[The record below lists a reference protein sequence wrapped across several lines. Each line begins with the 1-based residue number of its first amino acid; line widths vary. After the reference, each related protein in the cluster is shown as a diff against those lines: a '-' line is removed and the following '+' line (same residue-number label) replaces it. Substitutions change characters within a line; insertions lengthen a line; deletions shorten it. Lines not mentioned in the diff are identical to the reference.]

1 MTDSSKV
8 ALLGLDRAELTSLV
22 ESLGEPAYRGQQ
34 LRDAIYR
41 QRVEAVEEIS
51 TLSQS
56 LRGKLTEK
64 GVSVGLPRIAQR
76 FVSQDGTVR
85 YLVALAD
92 GQSVET
98 VWMPEGDGGEAGD
111 GSEAGELAERFA
123 ESDSSGTSGA
133 RAPIEKQEP
142 IEALK
147 RCATQKLTDQTPDR
161 KQEQEPGW
169 RQEQKP
175 ERGREEKQKSGC
187 GQEQIRDRGQQDSDR
202 GQQHDSDQRQGQRYG
217 SDQRQSQRRVQGQNQ
232 GRSTICISSQVGCAV
247 DCQFCLTAL
256 LGVKRNLSSG
266 EIVGQVCA
274 VLKDQQV
281 SPPEDRINL
290 VFMGMGEPFLNYENF
305 VKAARLLVEEVGIAE
320 RRMTVSTAGIVPRIH
335 DFGAEKI
342 RPKLAI
348 SLNASN
354 DALRTRL
361 MPLNKKWN
369 LEMLMAA
376 AKEYPLRT
384 REWITFEYVLLG
396 GVNDGPENAREVVE
410 LLRGMRCKVNL
421 IALNPGP
428 GIEFATPDRE
438 RVVEFQKILRESGV
452 PAYVRRPRGRDIYA
466 ACGQLKRT
474 VEIATAPAQ

>member
-1 MTDSSKV
+1 MENPSQM
-8 ALLGLDRAELTSLV
+8 ALLGFDQSELTALV
-22 ESLGEPAYRGQQ
+22 DSLGEPGYRAKQ
-34 LRDAIYR
+34 LVEAVYR
-41 QRVEAVEEIS
+41 QRVDSLDEIS
-51 TLSQS
+51 TLSQQ
-56 LRGKLTEK
+56 LRARLAQK
-64 GVSVGLPRIAQR
+64 GVSIGLPRIEQR

-85 YLVALAD
+85 YLIAFAD

-123 ESDSSGTSGA
+123 ENPNG
-133 RAPIEKQEP
+133 
-142 IEALK
+142 
-147 RCATQKLTDQTPDR
+147 DR
-161 KQEQEPGW
+161 KN
-169 RQEQKP
+169 
-175 ERGREEKQKSGC
+175 
-187 GQEQIRDRGQQDSDR
+187 I
-202 GQQHDSDQRQGQRYG
+202 
-217 SDQRQSQRRVQGQNQ
+217 QGQNP

-256 LGVKRNLSSG
+256 LGVKRNLSAG

-274 VLKDQQV
+274 VLKDQKV

-290 VFMGMGEPFLNYENF
+290 VFMGMGEPFLNYDNF
-305 VKAARLLVEEVGIAE
+305 IKAARLLVQEVGIAE

-335 DFGAEKI
+335 DLGQEAI

-354 DALRTRL
+354 DELRTQL

-376 AKEYPLRT
+376 ARDYPLRT

-396 GVNDGPENAREVVE
+396 GVNDRIENAKEVAE
-410 LLRGMRCKVNL
+410 LIRGMRCKVNL

-428 GIEFATPDRE
+428 GIDFTTPDAAG
-438 RVVEFQKILRESGV
+438 VAAFQNTLRDAGI
-452 PAYVRRPRGRDIYA
+452 PAFVRRPRGRDIYA

-474 VEIATAPAQ
+474 VELATAPAP